1 MPDVNCLIQI
11 IKFLCKQYILSFY
24 EGEGGGGPGGGEN
37 IPEWTSDGLNQPCKN
52 PAKSQAP
59 PWGHS

>member
-1 MPDVNCLIQI
+1 M
-11 IKFLCKQYILSFY
+11 CKQYILSFY